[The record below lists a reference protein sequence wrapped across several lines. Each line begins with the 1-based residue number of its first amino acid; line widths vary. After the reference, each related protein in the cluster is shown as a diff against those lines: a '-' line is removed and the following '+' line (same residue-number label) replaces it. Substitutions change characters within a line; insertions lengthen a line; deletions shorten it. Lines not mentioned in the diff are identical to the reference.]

1 MDLSRDITY
10 RSVNINSIGA
20 LAPESAISGYAI
32 NDVRWVDVEGWG
44 YREKRSL
51 GDGYDTSRVYLG
63 MRTLLVRGTIY
74 GQNKAELHDNVRTI
88 RALFTPTLAY
98 NEDDSVDGYLPLTFD
113 IPTEDTGT
121 WATGYIPVQLNVRP
135 KDQPGFLFVREQA
148 YGRDS
153 KGYSMPY
160 EVRLEARDP
169 RVYSQS
175 TTDIAATTTTA
186 SSSTT
191 NNGDYIAPLN
201 AILSLTSGEDTGSRT
216 ITLTGFGT
224 VMTVTIP
231 ASSNDRQVNVDSE
244 RKVVTLVDNG
254 VETLRM
260 DLIEFAAGYT
270 WPVVQPGANNYDW
283 TTVGGAPGANSKFWY
298 YETFA

>member
-10 RSVNINSIGA
+10 RSVNLNSIDA
-20 LAPESAISGYAI
+20 LAPETPLGGYSV

-63 MRTLLVRGTIY
+63 MRTLILRGTIY
-74 GQNKAELHDNVRTI
+74 GQNKAELHDRVRTI

-98 NEDDSVDGYLPLTFD
+98 AEDDSVDGYLPMTFD

-121 WATGYIPVQLNVRP
+121 WATGYIPVKIGVRP
-135 KDQPGFLFVREQA
+135 VDQPGFLFVREQA
-148 YGRDS
+148 YGRDT

-169 RVYSQS
+169 RVYAQS
-175 TTDIAATTTTA
+175 TTDIACTATSGSGSA
-186 SSSTT
+186 T
-191 NNGDYIAPLN
+191 NNGDYPAPLN
-201 AILSLTSGEDTGSRT
+201 AILAKGSAATGAST

-270 WPVVQPGANNYDW
+270 WPLVQPGANNYDW
-283 TTVGGAPGANSKFWY
+283 TGTGSAPASGSKFWY

>member
-10 RSVNINSIGA
+10 RSVNLNSIDA
-20 LAPESAISGYAI
+20 LAPETALGGYSV

-63 MRTLLVRGTIY
+63 MRTLILRGTIY
-74 GQNKAELHDNVRTI
+74 GQNKAELHDRVRTI

-98 NEDDSVDGYLPLTFD
+98 AEDDSVDGYLPMTFD

-121 WATGYIPVQLNVRP
+121 WATGYIPVKIGVRP
-135 KDQPGFLFVREQA
+135 VDQPGFLFVREQA
-148 YGRDS
+148 YGRDT

-169 RVYSQS
+169 RVYAQS
-175 TTDIAATTTTA
+175 TTDIACTATSGSGSA
-186 SSSTT
+186 T
-191 NNGDYIAPLN
+191 NNGDYPAPLN
-201 AILSLTSGEDTGSRT
+201 AILAKGSGATGAST

-270 WPVVQPGANNYDW
+270 WPLVQPGANNYDW
-283 TTVGGAPGANSKFWY
+283 TGTGSAPAAGSKFWY